1 MKKCLAILLMF
12 TLLSAMGTAWAAE
25 EDDGELARRCDTL
38 TAFLNGDP
46 ELTPDQAQASLDFLN
61 IARTP
66 LNAIGSKDRDE
77 VMDAFRLLGYILE
90 HRPDLLK
97 RLSAAIPTGTPEGEA
112 KPYVLNIRTNRFHQ
126 PGCTG
131 IKEMTDKN
139 RVDFVGPRDLLLATG
154 FQPCQ
159 MCRP

>member
-1 MKKCLAILLMF
+1 M
-12 TLLSAMGTAWAAE
+12 
-25 EDDGELARRCDTL
+25 
-38 TAFLNGDP
+38 
-46 ELTPDQAQASLDFLN
+46 
-61 IARTP
+61 
-66 LNAIGSKDRDE
+66 
-77 VMDAFRLLGYILE
+77 
-90 HRPDLLK
+90 
-97 RLSAAIPTGTPEGEA
+97 
-112 KPYVLNIRTNRFHQ
+112 LNIRTNRFHL